1 MVVGGPGAPSPPAA
15 EPVEEATGQEQESV
29 MILHLQTE
37 EPSVLEMQPKQ
48 TPATQKN
55 VPTVVSSW

>member
-1 MVVGGPGAPSPPAA
+1 MVVGGPGAPSLPAVQ
-15 EPVEEATGQEQESV
+15 PVEEGTRQEQESV
-29 MILHLQTE
+29 TILYLQTE

>member
-1 MVVGGPGAPSPPAA
+1 MVVGAPGAPSLPAVV
-15 EPVEEATGQEQESV
+15 PVEEGTRQEQESV
-29 MILHLQTE
+29 IILHLQTE